1 MIRGRPP
8 RCRAPSWRRSRGA
21 RAAATSFRITGGRGG
36 RVGLRDWRSEFL
48 GGVLVGSLS
57 APYRAAFS
65 ALTPSF
71 STRTSIRRFCWRP
84 AAESLLTNG
93 YLGP

>member
-1 MIRGRPP
+1 MIGGRPP
-8 RCRAPSWRRSRGA
+8 RYRAPFWRRSRGA
-21 RAAATSFRITGGRGG
+21 PQPPRYGSPAGEAAALGSETGARSFC
-36 RVGLRDWRSEFL
+36 S
-48 GGVLVGSLS
+48 VLVGSLS